1 LSELTHLDAQGQAHM
16 VDVGAKA
23 ETERE
28 AVARGRVIMQPATL
42 QLLRAGDLPK
52 GDVLGT
58 ARVAGILAAKRTA
71 ELIPLCHPLLLTKVA
86 VEFAYDEAESA
97 VAITATVRCR
107 GQTGVEMEA
116 LTAVSVAA
124 LTIYDMAK
132 AVERGM
138 TISDIRL
145 LEKRGGK
152 SGEWRRETSNVKRD
166 S

>member
-1 LSELTHLDAQGQAHM
+1 MSGLTHLDAQGQARM
-16 VDVGAKA
+16 VDVGAKT

-28 AVARGRVIMQPATL
+28 AIAAGRVRMRLETL
-42 QLLRAGDLPK
+42 QLLRAGNLPK

-58 ARVAGILAAKRTA
+58 ARVAGIMAAKRTH
-71 ELIPLCHPLLLTKVA
+71 ELIPMCHQLLLTHAALNFAFDEAAPA
-86 VEFAYDEAESA
+86 VE
-97 VAITATVRCR
+97 ITATVRCN

-138 TISDIRL
+138 VIEGIRL
-145 LEKRGGK
+145 LAKRGGK
-152 SGEWRRETSNVKRD
+152 SGTWLREA
-166 S
+166 